1 MALPR
6 VSRLGRVH
14 EREGSGRA
22 LDGFDRYSEVSA
34 LLEADETGAGESWR
48 LRKAGKTPSEIA
60 EEWGVTVGPVYS
72 FFNLHNALLD
82 GIVSPSPSV
91 ARGVAGRVRKWLKTK
106 PLSPELRRA
115 LVEQEQ
121 LLNSVVND
129 SGASE
134 AESEEAI
141 EKSKAAEAENVAG
154 IYVYTLP
161 HYIRYPYDRKTGRT
175 LLKVGHSSVDALY
188 RANIQTRV
196 TSLPEDPWL
205 LRIYPVEAS
214 SQAEKQF
221 HGFLRDAD
229 HDGVRGT
236 RTGAE
241 WFLTSLKFLD
251 RVATTLGLEVR
262 VINDFAIDDE

>member
-1 MALPR
+1 MIEESTPS
-6 VSRLGRVH
+6 VPGYD
-14 EREGSGRA
+14 REA
-22 LDGFDRYSEVSA
+22 EVSA
-34 LLEADETGAGESWR
+34 LWDADETTTGDIWR
-48 LRKAGKTPSEIA
+48 RLKEGKTQQQIA
-60 EEWGVTVGPVYS
+60 EEDGITIGPVYS
-72 FFNLHNALLD
+72 AMNLHNALLT
-82 GIVSPSPSV
+82 GTVSPSPTV
-91 ARGVAGRVRKWLKTK
+91 ARAVAGRIRTWLKTK
-106 PLSPELRRA
+106 TLSESLRRA
-115 LVEQEQ
+115 LEEQER
-121 LLNSVVND
+121 LLNAVVENTQ
-129 SGASE
+129 ASE
-134 AESEEAI
+134 AESEEAL
-141 EKSKAAEAENVAG
+141 EKSKAAAAENIAG

-161 HYIRYPYDRKTGRT
+161 HYVRYPYDPKTGRT

-188 RANIQTRV
+188 RANAQARV

-205 LRIYPVEAS
+205 LRIYPAEAS

-251 RVATTLGLEVR
+251 RIATTIGRQVR

>member
-1 MALPR
+1 MIEDGAPE
-6 VSRLGRVH
+6 LG
-14 EREGSGRA
+14 
-22 LDGFDRYSEVSA
+22 GFDRRSEVSA
-34 LLEADETGAGESWR
+34 LLDADETTAGDVWR
-48 LRKAGKTPSEIA
+48 RLKAGKTQQQIA
-60 EEWGVTVGPVYS
+60 EEDGITVGPVYS
-72 FFNLHNALLD
+72 FINLHNALVE
-82 GIVSPSPSV
+82 GTVSSSPSV

-106 PLSPELRRA
+106 PLSEQLRQA
-115 LVEQEQ
+115 LEEQEQ
-121 LLNSVVND
+121 LLNAVVND
-129 SGASE
+129 SRASE

-141 EKSKAAEAENVAG
+141 EKSKAAEAENIAG

-161 HYIRYPYDRKTGRT
+161 HYVRYPYDRKTGRT

-188 RANIQTRV
+188 RANSQTRV

-205 LRIYPVEAS
+205 LRIYPVEGS
-214 SQAEKQF
+214 SHAERQF

-251 RVATTLGLEVR
+251 RIATSLELEVR
-262 VINDFAIDDE
+262 IINDFAIDDE